1 VARRSRG
8 IVTRRELLGAGLSAK
23 EVDHR
28 VTIGLLI
35 VEFRGVYRAGHDA
48 PSVEARYLA
57 AVKACGEGAVLSGP
71 AAAWLWGLLKGP
83 APPPEVTAPTERRVK
98 GLKTRRCR
106 GMHPRDMTVHR
117 GIPITT
123 LPATLLHVA
132 SLLPFENLTRAV
144 HEADVRYGTRPE
156 DVEAALRRHPNITGA
171 KTLRR
176 VVHGDAPVTLSELER
191 RFLALLTAHHLP
203 LPLTN
208 RLAGTKR
215 VDCRWPDHALT
226 VELDSYRYHRSRHAW
241 EEDRRRDREA
251 FTRGESIRRYT
262 WRDVVEDPGL
272 MLAELRGLIQP
283 YASPSSTAG
292 S

>member
-1 VARRSRG
+1 M
-8 IVTRRELLGAGLSAK
+8 
-23 EVDHR
+23 D
-28 VTIGLLI
+28 
-35 VEFRGVYRAGHDA
+35 
-48 PSVEARYLA
+48 
-57 AVKACGEGAVLSGP
+57 
-71 AAAWLWGLLKGP
+71 
-83 APPPEVTAPTERRVK
+83 PT
-98 GLKTRRCR
+98 
-106 GMHPRDMTVHR
+106 DMTVHR
-117 GIPITT
+117 GIPITSV
-123 LPATLLHVA
+123 PATLLHVA
-132 SLLPFENLTRAV
+132 SLLSFENFTRAV

-156 DVEAALRRHPNITGA
+156 HVEAALRRHPNITGA
-171 KTLRR
+171 KRLRR
-176 VVHGDAPVTLSELER
+176 VIHGDAPVTLSELER

-251 FTRGESIRRYT
+251 LARGESIRRYT

-272 MLAELRGLIQP
+272 MLAELRWLIQP